1 MPRRLKLIDEN
12 PAQPVVGELDLGLPS
27 AKKLK
32 FIEVEIR
39 KQIWGATKD
48 DPSIKL
54 FANPCGVAYQ
64 KGSGPIHYG
73 LTPGASDLIG
83 WKSVTITPDMAGM
96 KIATFAAIELKTRY
110 GQLSEKQAEFLRQVL
125 EAGGI
130 AGVARSAE
138 EAKTLLQ

>member
-1 MPRRLKLIDEN
+1 MPRRRKLTEEKT
-12 PAQPVVGELDLGLPS
+12 AQPVGEFDLGLPS

-54 FANPCGVAYQ
+54 FANPCGVAFQ

-73 LTPGASDLIG
+73 LTPGASDMIG
-83 WKSVTITPDMAGM
+83 WKSVTITPDMVGRKAC
-96 KIATFAAIELKTRY
+96 IFTALELKTKY

-125 EAGGI
+125 ESGGI

-138 EAKTLLQ
+138 EAKELLK